1 MVSQLPSIDMEQE
14 VLSMSME
21 SILLIVEEAELAA
34 ELLVAVEEAIDIDID
49 EDMVEVWKIGKEGGE
64 ECCSDFFDLERLR
77 EESVAKPSAIS
88 TRLMASKS
96 ERSCYFCNMQ
106 LEKVRRF
113 LCFLRLSLGDNPPAL
128 HFCSFQFGEKA
139 R

>member
-34 ELLVAVEEAIDIDID
+34 ELLVTVEEAIDIDID

-64 ECCSDFFDLERLR
+64 ERL
-77 EESVAKPSAIS
+77 
-88 TRLMASKS
+88 
-96 ERSCYFCNMQ
+96 
-106 LEKVRRF
+106 
-113 LCFLRLSLGDNPPAL
+113 
-128 HFCSFQFGEKA
+128 
-139 R
+139 